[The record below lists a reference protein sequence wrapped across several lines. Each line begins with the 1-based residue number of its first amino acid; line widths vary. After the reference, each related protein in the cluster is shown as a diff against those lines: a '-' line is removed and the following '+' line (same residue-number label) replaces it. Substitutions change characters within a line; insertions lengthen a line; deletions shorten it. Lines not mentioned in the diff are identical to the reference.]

1 MSGTGRKLLLCCKR
15 IIQSGKHL
23 IKRAC
28 KTRNLIVCIWN
39 FKRLRKILGLYF
51 IDFVTESSQRQQCTA
66 ADKICTDTAQENN
79 DCSCNDTSGAEKVFG
94 FLYLIGK
101 TCKQSV
107 WINVKGDWRGISFI
121 DLYDIITQIFDSGN
135 SGVTNKKI
143 NSSDKLIALTFD
155 DGPNY
160 NTGKVLDVLA
170 KYNVKATFFVLG
182 SKAKDNK
189 KILKRE
195 YDSGMEIGNHTF
207 NHLLLTKYKENVI
220 KDEIDKTSS
229 VIFEVTG
236 RYPKLLRPS
245 YGVYNN
251 IVKKIGNM
259 PIIIWDIDTLDWKY
273 HNSKRIA
280 SRVINK
286 VKDGDII
293 LMHDI
298 YSATANSLNIII
310 PELQNRGYTFVTIPE
325 LFYYKEITLE
335 KGMVYGYAR

>member
-1 MSGTGRKLLLCCKR
+1 MRKSFGLILDHFKDVLIFFYCWSFLACKNFEVCLHDSKRSSQLMSSTGRKLLLCCKR

-143 NSSDKLIALTFD
+143 HQDTGDSHQERDDQCQPPLQREFFQRIFCCMFFFHFRSSM
-155 DGPNY
+155 
-160 NTGKVLDVLA
+160 
-170 KYNVKATFFVLG
+170 
-182 SKAKDNK
+182 
-189 KILKRE
+189 R
-195 YDSGMEIGNHTF
+195 M
-207 NHLLLTKYKENVI
+207 
-220 KDEIDKTSS
+220 
-229 VIFEVTG
+229 
-236 RYPKLLRPS
+236 
-245 YGVYNN
+245 
-251 IVKKIGNM
+251 
-259 PIIIWDIDTLDWKY
+259 
-273 HNSKRIA
+273 
-280 SRVINK
+280 
-286 VKDGDII
+286 
-293 LMHDI
+293 
-298 YSATANSLNIII
+298 
-310 PELQNRGYTFVTIPE
+310 
-325 LFYYKEITLE
+325 
-335 KGMVYGYAR
+335 